1 MKTHVATA
9 AALLLLALRAH
20 GAALAMPSQIA
31 AEYRLTFTGI
41 TIGHVSETY
50 SRTGDRYAIRS
61 VARAEGPLKLFLD
74 DQLTLSS
81 SGRVVASGLQ
91 PLEFEQHRASSQ
103 RGAVQAT
110 FDWDKGVMHSEEY
123 GKRSETPLPEQT
135 QDRISVMY
143 QFMNIPTADA
153 TVAMHMSN
161 GRKVEL
167 YTYRLV
173 DEPHI
178 ATPAGEFDTLH
189 YERVTTGARES
200 KAQVWLAKDRFNFPV
215 RVVFD
220 DPKGLRV
227 EQTLVGLT
235 AR

>member
-1 MKTHVATA
+1 MKTLIA
-9 AALLLLALRAH
+9 LALGLAAS
-20 GAALAMPSQIA
+20 GAALATPSDIA
-31 AEYRLTFTGI
+31 AEYNLSFTGI

-61 VARAEGPLKLFLD
+61 VARAEGPLKMFLD

-81 SGRVVASGLQ
+81 SGRVVATGLQ
-91 PLEFEQHRASSQ
+91 PLEFEQHRANSSK
-103 RGAVQAT
+103 GAVQAT
-110 FDWDKGVMHSEEY
+110 FDWAKGVMISDDE

-143 QFMNIPTADA
+143 QFMNLKADP

-189 YERVTTGARES
+189 YERVVSGPKES
-200 KAQVWLAKDRFNFPV
+200 KAEVWLAKDRFNFPV
-215 RVVFD
+215 RVEFV
-220 DPKGLRV
+220 DPKGFRV

-235 AR
+235 SR

>member
-1 MKTHVATA
+1 MKT
-9 AALLLLALRAH
+9 L
-20 GAALAMPSQIA
+20 AALALTLFASGTALATPSQIA
-31 AEYRLTFTGI
+31 AEYTLSFTGI
-41 TIGHVSETY
+41 TIGHVSETFA
-50 SRTGDRYAIRS
+50 RTGDTYAIRS
-61 VARAEGPLKLFLD
+61 VARPEGPLKIFLD
-74 DQLTLSS
+74 DQLTLRS
-81 SGRVVASGLQ
+81 SGRVVATGLQ
-91 PLEFEQHRASSQ
+91 PLEFEQHRANSS

-110 FDWDKGVMHSEEY
+110 FDWAKGVMLSEED
-123 GKRSETPLPEQT
+123 GKHSETPLPEQT

-143 QFMNIPTADA
+143 QFMNLKADP

-189 YERVTTGARES
+189 YERVTSGPRES

-227 EQTLVGLT
+227 EQVLVGLT
-235 AR
+235 AH

>member
-1 MKTHVATA
+1 MKSLPALA
-9 AALLLLALRAH
+9 FALLAS
-20 GAALAMPSQIA
+20 GAALATPSDIA
-31 AEYRLTFTGI
+31 AEYSLTFTGI

-50 SRTGDRYAIRS
+50 TRSGDKYAIRS
-61 VARAEGPLKLFLD
+61 VARAEGPLKIFLD

-81 SGRVVASGLQ
+81 SGRVVATGLQ
-91 PLEFEQHRASSQ
+91 PLEFQQHRAHSSK
-103 RGAVQAT
+103 GAVQAT
-110 FDWDKGVMHSEEY
+110 FDWAKGVMISDDE
-123 GKRSETPLPEQT
+123 GKRSEMPLPDQT

-143 QFMNIPTADA
+143 QFMNLKTADA
-153 TVAMHMSN
+153 TVTMHMSN

-173 DEPHI
+173 DEPRI

-189 YERVTTGARES
+189 YERVTSGPRES
-200 KAQVWLAKDRFNFPV
+200 KASVWLAKDRFNFPV
-215 RVVFD
+215 RVEFV
-220 DPKGLRV
+220 DPKGFRV

>member
-1 MKTHVATA
+1 MKTLI
-9 AALLLLALRAH
+9 ALTLGLLAS
-20 GAALAMPSQIA
+20 GAALATATPSDIA
-31 AEYRLTFTGI
+31 AEYNLTFTGI

-61 VARAEGPLKLFLD
+61 VARAEGPLKIFLD

-81 SGRVVASGLQ
+81 SGRVVATGLQ
-91 PLEFEQHRASSQ
+91 PLEFEQHRANSSK
-103 RGAVQAT
+103 GAVQAT
-110 FDWDKGVMHSEEY
+110 FDWAKGVMISDDE
-123 GKRSETPLPEQT
+123 GKRSETPLPDQT

-143 QFMNIPTADA
+143 QFMNLKTADA

-189 YERVTTGARES
+189 YERVTAGPRES
-200 KAQVWLAKDRFNFPV
+200 KAEVWLAKDRFNFPV
-215 RVVFD
+215 RVEFT
-220 DPKGLRV
+220 DPKGFRV

-235 AR
+235 AH

>member
-1 MKTHVATA
+1 MKTLIATA
-9 AALLLLALRAH
+9 LTLFAS
-20 GAALAMPSQIA
+20 GAALATPSEIA
-31 AEYRLTFTGI
+31 AEYNLTFTGI

-61 VARAEGPLKLFLD
+61 VARAEGPLKMFLD

-81 SGRVVASGLQ
+81 SGRVVATGLQ
-91 PLEFEQHRASSQ
+91 PLEFEQHRANSSK
-103 RGAVQAT
+103 GAVQAT
-110 FDWDKGVMHSEEY
+110 FDWEKGVMHSDDE
-123 GKRSETPLPEQT
+123 GKRSETPLPDQT

-143 QFMNIPTADA
+143 QFMNLKADP

-189 YERVTTGARES
+189 YERVVSGPKES
-200 KAQVWLAKDRFNFPV
+200 KAEVWLAKDRFNFPV
-215 RVVFD
+215 RVEFV
-220 DPKGLRV
+220 DPKGFRV

-235 AR
+235 SR

>member
-1 MKTHVATA
+1 MKT
-9 AALLLLALRAH
+9 LLALVLTLVAS
-20 GAALAMPSQIA
+20 GAALATPSEIA
-31 AEYRLTFTGI
+31 AEYSLTFTGI

-50 SRTGDRYAIRS
+50 SRQGDKYAIRS
-61 VARAEGPLKLFLD
+61 VARSEGPLRFFLD

-81 SGRVVASGLQ
+81 SGRVVPTGLQ
-91 PLEFEQHRASSQ
+91 PLTFEQHRAHSS

-110 FDWDKGVMHSEEY
+110 FDWAKGVMLSEED
-123 GKRSETPLPEQT
+123 GKRSETPLPDET

-143 QFMNIPTADA
+143 QFMNLKSADA

-173 DEPHI
+173 DEPRI
-178 ATPAGEFDTLH
+178 ATPAGEFATLH
-189 YERVTTGARES
+189 YERVTAGPRES

-220 DPKGLRV
+220 DPRGLRV

-235 AR
+235 TR

>member
-1 MKTHVATA
+1 MKTLIA
-9 AALLLLALRAH
+9 LALTLVASGVARA
-20 GAALAMPSQIA
+20 APSEIA
-31 AEYRLTFTGI
+31 AEYTLTFTGI

-50 SRTGDRYAIRS
+50 SRIGDKYAIRS

-81 SGRVVASGLQ
+81 SGRVVAAGLQ
-91 PLEFEQHRASSQ
+91 PLEFEQHRANSSK
-103 RGAVQAT
+103 GAVQAT
-110 FDWDKGVMHSEEY
+110 FDWTRGVMLSNDE
-123 GKRSETPLPEQT
+123 GKRSETPLPEHT

-143 QFMNIPTADA
+143 QFMNLKTVDA

-189 YERVTTGARES
+189 YERVTTGPRES

-215 RVVFD
+215 RVEFV
-220 DPKGLRV
+220 DPKGFRV